1 MKSYSDF
8 KILLKSNKY
17 IVRRASIQSFKFGH
31 IVLNN
36 VSSFIS
42 LRTSK
47 LYIVMSYN
55 FRYNFQR
62 FLFILESNRNLENLN
77 K

>member
-17 IVRRASIQSFKFGH
+17 IVRRASIQSFKFGY

-47 LYIVMSYN
+47 LYM
-55 FRYNFQR
+55 
-62 FLFILESNRNLENLN
+62 
-77 K
+77 